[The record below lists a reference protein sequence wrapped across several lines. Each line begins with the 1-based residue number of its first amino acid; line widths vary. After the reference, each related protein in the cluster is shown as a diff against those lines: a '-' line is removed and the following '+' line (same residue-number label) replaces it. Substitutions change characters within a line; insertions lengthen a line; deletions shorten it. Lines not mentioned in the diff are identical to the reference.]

1 MDEEVAAMNRRTAIV
16 ILALLTGPLSA
27 LAAPPEVAGVIKSD
41 KPYSQ
46 GRLRVLFITAYDAT
60 LWTDAP
66 GWSWDAPF
74 ALTFNYHIGFDTDD
88 IVSRSIT
95 EMKHVDPGLSDADV
109 ARLTPQ
115 LNKAFPP
122 VRSGEHYTALYAPG
136 QPIRVWLNGRE
147 TGGLDAAFARDF
159 FGMWLSPNTS
169 QPALRTALLKL
180 K

>member
-1 MDEEVAAMNRRTAIV
+1 MKPAIV
-16 ILALLTGPLSA
+16 MLALLTCLAPLSA
-27 LAAPPEVAGVIKSD
+27 RAAPPEVAGAIKAG

-46 GRLRVLFITAYDAT
+46 GRLRVLFIPAYDAT

-88 IVSRSIT
+88 IVSRSIA
-95 EMKHVDPGLSDADV
+95 EMKHVDPGLSDADI

-115 LNKAFPP
+115 LDKAFPP
-122 VRSGEHYTALYAPG
+122 VKSGEHYTALYTPG
-136 QPIRVWLNGRE
+136 QPVRVWLNGKE
-147 TGGLDAAFARDF
+147 TSSSESAFARDF

-169 QPALRTALLKL
+169 QPRLRAKLLKL